1 MQATRF
7 HVVASLIGLVA
18 VVALLALAYDNA
30 SKGVE
35 ESQTSL
41 IQEYLDDDSSEL
53 QAIKK
58 QQAELALKEKMLM
71 SKLAAKKIASK
82 QDSKIEKL
90 KQELAAAEAAKKGG
104 SDSSDSDSDSSDKSS
119 SDAEDQSTV
128 QSLVTAND
136 FKKLPEPVAKNTDN
150 HIAKE
155 AGLKPMGWMGSK
167 EEIDDT
173 LRKYGCD
180 PTSFVC
186 KGSPAQKKIIAKKLQ
201 ELQATLM
208 GDGKQVQAYGWKE
221 EHALPPAPKM

>member
-1 MQATRF
+1 
-7 HVVASLIGLVA
+7 
-18 VVALLALAYDNA
+18 
-30 SKGVE
+30 
-35 ESQTSL
+35 
-41 IQEYLDDDSSEL
+41 
-53 QAIKK
+53 
-58 QQAELALKEKMLM
+58 M

-155 AGLKPMGWMGSK
+155 AGPSCLYLLIFIIVLFTSSKFAFNFVVIGAGLKPMGWMGSK

-201 ELQATLM
+201 ELQVKTSNIYVGSFHHPIVLTPLI
-208 GDGKQVQAYGWKE
+208 
-221 EHALPPAPKM
+221 HCRPL